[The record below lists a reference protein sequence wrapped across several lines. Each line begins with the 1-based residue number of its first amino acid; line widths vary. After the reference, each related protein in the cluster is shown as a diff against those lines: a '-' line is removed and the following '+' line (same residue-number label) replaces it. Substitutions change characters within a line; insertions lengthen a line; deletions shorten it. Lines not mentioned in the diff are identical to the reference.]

1 MIKQLIELKGVKDMT
16 KDYSRIAKEIGETI
30 REARQRAHYT
40 RKGLAK
46 ASGVSRNQILNIE
59 QGNVRAT
66 IEILDMLCVALNIKI
81 TQVLKAYEDE
91 RWMYKNKQQS
101 LQPIALLDD
110 TNSQSPQDTQEENNF
125 KSFGLAGGDKS
136 AKIKLKFIKLHKLLY
151 YTKVVIK
158 VWKTNLKYLAE
169 KLSF

>member
-1 MIKQLIELKGVKDMT
+1 MM
-16 KDYSRIAKEIGETI
+16 KDYPRIAKEIGETI

-59 QGNVRAT
+59 QGTVRAT
-66 IEILDMLCVALNIKI
+66 IEILDMICVALNIRI

-101 LQPIALLDD
+101 LQKRTLLVD

-125 KSFGLAGGDKS
+125 KPIGLAGGDKS
-136 AKIKLKFIKLHKLLY
+136 VKMKPRFIKLHKVLY

-158 VWKTNLKYLAE
+158 VWKTNLKCLVE
-169 KLSF
+169 KLSS